1 MKLVVKAFGELPARE
16 RLALFTA
23 RTAVFIVEQN
33 CPYQDIDGWDE
44 CALHVFYEDGGNV
57 QAYLRVLPP
66 HTVFDL
72 PSLGRILTV
81 RRGCGLGAAIVKEGL
96 RVIAERYGD
105 APVKVKAQLYAAG
118 FYEKLGFVPCSAEFP
133 EDGIPHI
140 EMIRVPGV
148 SDNTEKK
155 TNELT

>member
-1 MKLVVKAFGELPARE
+1 M
-16 RLALFTA
+16 
-23 RTAVFIVEQN
+23 
-33 CPYQDIDGWDE
+33 
-44 CALHVFYEDGGNV
+44 
-57 QAYLRVLPP
+57 
-66 HTVFDL
+66 FDL

-105 APVKVKAQLYAAG
+105 APVKIKAQLYAAG

-140 EMIRVPGV
+140 EMIRDPGV